1 MTTNSPKINSDKILT
16 ENDNS
21 KISNIILATKPK
33 KFLYPNYIAPYEI
46 FFNLKNKIIV
56 NKKVDIKN
64 FAIEQRKENLK
75 KIKNFFNK
83 FNLNKKTFYYMVY
96 LLDKLLSN
104 KIKYDIESICLGSL
118 ILAVKFNE
126 IDGYIPNLKN
136 FFRIFSNENKLKNNF
151 NKIELNCLKNLSYNL
166 TFCTPIYFLEIILIN
181 GIVFNNENHERINS
195 KIYDIP
201 FKIYEIIILKSPE
214 YFKYNPFHIA
224 CGLVALSRKIYGLE
238 KWNNILEKIFKINFE
253 QFKEVYY
260 FISNSYS
267 EKKKEIL
274 EKTRDDSKIIF
285 NENSILKNDHDN
297 INKSTAFILYENIN
311 RKNDAIKNNKF
322 YNKKYNIND
331 NINSYKNF
339 NLKLNNKSMN
349 FNNYHTN
356 TYNNE
361 IKKNNFVSLSEK
373 KNNNYYKFFYTYNNN
388 FNNLNNNIIFNK
400 NQPLTHKN
408 YNAINNNTNNYS
420 NNYIAYN
427 TYKFNNN
434 NLLFNSYDSINKKNF
449 NNFELKN
456 HLNLN
461 QFNINNVI
469 NNYSVTDRFDYKIK
483 DIKKDYF
490 NIN

>member
-1 MTTNSPKINSDKILT
+1 MNTNLPKNNPDNNLIG
-16 ENDNS
+16 NDNS
-21 KISNIILATKPK
+21 KISDIVLATKPK
-33 KFLYPNYIAPYEI
+33 KFLYPNYIEPYEI
-46 FFNLKNKIIV
+46 FFNLKKKIV
-56 NKKVDIKN
+56 ANKKVDIKN

-75 KIKNFFNK
+75 KIKKFFNK
-83 FNLNKKTFYYMVY
+83 YNLNKKTFYFMVY

-118 ILAVKFNE
+118 ILAIKFNE

-136 FFRIFSNENKLKNNF
+136 FFKIFSKENKLKNNF

-166 TFCTPIYFLEIILIN
+166 SFCTPIYFLEIILIN
-181 GIVFNNENHERINS
+181 GIVFNDENNEKISS

-201 FKIYEIIILKSPE
+201 FKIYEIIIMESPE

-238 KWNNILEKIFKINFE
+238 KWNNILENIFKINFKE
-253 QFKEVYY
+253 FKDVYN
-260 FISNSYS
+260 FISNLFS

-285 NENSILKNDHDN
+285 NENSIIKNDQDN
-297 INKSTAFILYENIN
+297 INNNTTFILYEKIN
-311 RKNDAIKNNKF
+311 QKNEMENNNF
-322 YNKKYNIND
+322 DNKKYELYD
-331 NINSYKNF
+331 NLNKYKSL

-349 FNNYHTN
+349 FNNYQN

-361 IKKNNFVSLSEK
+361 IKKNNILSLSEK
-373 KNNNYYKFFYTYNNN
+373 KNNNYKFFYTYNNS
-388 FNNLNNNIIFNK
+388 FNNLNNNFIFNK
-400 NQPLTHKN
+400 KQSLTHNN
-408 YNAINNNTNNYS
+408 YNGINNNINNYK

-434 NLLFNSYDSINKKNF
+434 NLLFNSYDSFNKKNI

-456 HLNLN
+456 QNILNKN
-461 QFNINNVI
+461 QFNINNII
-469 NNYSVTDRFDYKIK
+469 NNYSATDRLMNYKLK
-483 DIKKDYF
+483 DIKKEYF